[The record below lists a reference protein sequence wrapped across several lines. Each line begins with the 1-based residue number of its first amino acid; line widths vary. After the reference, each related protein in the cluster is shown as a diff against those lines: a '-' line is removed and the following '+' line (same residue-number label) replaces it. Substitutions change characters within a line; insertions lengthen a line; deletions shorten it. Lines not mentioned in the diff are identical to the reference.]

1 MRRVAVIALTVLVV
15 AGAAVLGAA
24 GGERP
29 GEPYRAVFD
38 NAFGLTEGGDL
49 KIAGV
54 RAGQTTGF
62 KLTRESP
69 HKAVVEF
76 EITEPGVGELREDA
90 RCVIRPQSLIGE
102 YFVDCQPGSSDEKL
116 AEGGTIPVEQTSST
130 IPVDLVNNILRRPY
144 RERLRLIIAELGS
157 GLAGRDE
164 DLAEVLRRAHP
175 GLRETSRTLRVL
187 ADQNRTIQ
195 KFIDDAQVVT
205 EQLENRKADVARWVD
220 EAGETAQITATR
232 REELKRNFALLPG
245 FLDELEPYM
254 VQLGNVADE
263 QIPALADLQAA
274 APDLDRFL
282 ARLGPFSD
290 SSRPAFRGLGAASAD
305 GLRAFRASQAE
316 VNELRDLARDVPG
329 LAKPLRQLLE
339 TLDDRKRAVEPDPR
353 AKATGPPA
361 PDKTHIADT
370 GGFTGMEALWNY
382 FYWQTLALNGRDDVG
397 HVLKIIGIEDP
408 DCSPYYATDE
418 GEEEAFARCNE
429 FLGPYQPGITAP
441 DPLPDNPQAAASAAR
456 DAGDGRF
463 ARDGKRASDGGEAD
477 GSAPGSD
484 DSAPGSERSAPR
496 SGAPTLPPAVRELLG
511 ALPGVPALPRAPQQ
525 TPALPGAPGLR
536 GAPSNES
543 STVLLDY
550 LLSP

>member
-1 MRRVAVIALTVLVV
+1 MRRLAVIALTVLVV

-90 RCVIRPQSLIGE
+90 RCEIRPQSLIGE
-102 YFVDCQPGSSDEKL
+102 YFVDCQPGSSDKRL
-116 AEGGTIPVEQTSST
+116 AEGGTIGVDQTSST

-144 RERLRLIIAELGS
+144 RERLRLIIAELGT
-157 GLAGRDE
+157 GLAGRSG
-164 DLAEVLRRAHP
+164 DLSEVLRRAHP
-175 GLRETSRTLRVL
+175 GLRETSQTLRIL

-195 KFIDDAQVVT
+195 KFIGDAQVVT
-205 EQLENRKADVARWVD
+205 AQLEDRKADVARWVD

-245 FLDELEPYM
+245 FLDELRPYM
-254 VQLGNVADE
+254 VALENVADE

-282 ARLGPFSD
+282 ARLGPFSS
-290 SSRPAFRGLGAASAD
+290 SSRPAFRGLGKASVA
-305 GLRAFRASQAE
+305 GLRAFRSTQTE
-316 VNELRDLARDVPG
+316 VDELRDLARDVPG
-329 LAKPLRQLLE
+329 LAKPLRQVLE
-339 TLDDRKRAVEPDPR
+339 TADDRKRAVEPDPR

-361 PDKTHIADT
+361 PDKTHIADS
-370 GGFTGMEALWNY
+370 GGFTAMEALWNY
-382 FYWQTLALNGRDDVG
+382 FYWQTLAINGRDKVG

-408 DCSPYYATDE
+408 DCTPYYATDE
-418 GEEEAFARCNE
+418 GEEEVFARCNQ
-429 FLGPYQPGITAP
+429 FLGPNQPGITTP
-441 DPLPDNPQAAASAAR
+441 DALPDNPQAAARAAG
-456 DAGDGRF
+456 AGGPVR
-463 ARDGKRASDGGEAD
+463 GGELVAA
-477 GSAPGSD
+477 GGAPG
-484 DSAPGSERSAPR
+484 AIAGSEPM
-496 SGAPTLPPAVRELLG
+496 
-511 ALPGVPALPRAPQQ
+511 
-525 TPALPGAPGLR
+525 LPGAPAGE
-536 GAPSNES
+536 PS
-543 STVLLDY
+543 TTLLDY

>member
-1 MRRVAVIALTVLVV
+1 VLVV
-15 AGAAVLGAA
+15 GGAAVLGAA

-62 KLTRESP
+62 KLTRERP

-90 RCVIRPQSLIGE
+90 RCEIRPQSLIGE

-116 AEGGTIPVEQTSST
+116 AAGGTIPVEQTSST
-130 IPVDLVNNILRRPY
+130 IPIDLVNNILRRPY
-144 RERLRLIIAELGS
+144 RERLRLIIAELGT

-195 KFIDDAQVVT
+195 KFIGDAQVVT
-205 EQLENRKADVARWVD
+205 EQLENRKADVGRWVD
-220 EAGETAQITATR
+220 EAGKTAQITATR
-232 REELKRNFALLPG
+232 REELKRNFQLLPG

-263 QIPALADLQAA
+263 QVPALADLQAA

-282 ARLGPFSD
+282 ARLGPFSEA
-290 SSRPAFRGLGAASAD
+290 SRPAFRGLGAASVD
-305 GLRAFRASQAE
+305 GLRAFRASQTE
-316 VNELRDLARDVPG
+316 VNALRDLARDVPG
-329 LAKPLRQLLE
+329 LAKPLRQLLQ
-339 TLDDRKRAVEPDPR
+339 TLDDRKRAVEPDAR

-382 FYWQTLALNGRDDVG
+382 FYWQTLAINGRDDVG

-408 DCSPYYATDE
+408 DCTPYYASDE
-418 GEEEAFARCNE
+418 GEEATFARCNQY
-429 FLGPYQPGITAP
+429 LGPNQPGINIP
-441 DPLPDNPQAAASAAR
+441 DPLPDNPQAAARTASTASRQPAAPR
-456 DAGDGRF
+456 RTSRSEAGPGPAAQPRLDAPPAAPGV
-463 ARDGKRASDGGEAD
+463 
-477 GSAPGSD
+477 GSAPSGPSD
-484 DSAPGSERSAPR
+484 
-496 SGAPTLPPAVRELLG
+496 
-511 ALPGVPALPRAPQQ
+511 Q
-525 TPALPGAPGLR
+525 
-536 GAPSNES
+536 S
-543 STVLLDY
+543 SSQLLDY
-550 LLSP
+550 LLAP

>member
-1 MRRVAVIALTVLVV
+1 MKRVAVIALTVLVV

-24 GGERP
+24 GGEKS

-54 RAGQTTGF
+54 RAGETTGF
-62 KLTRESP
+62 KVTRERP

-76 EITEPGVGELREDA
+76 EISEPGVGELREDA
-90 RCVIRPQSLIGE
+90 RCEIRPQSLIGE

-144 RERLRLIIAELGS
+144 RERLRLIIAELGT
-157 GLAGRDE
+157 GLAGRSE
-164 DLAEVLRRAHP
+164 DLSEVLRRAHP
-175 GLRETSRTLRVL
+175 GLRETSQTLQIL
-187 ADQNRTIQ
+187 SNQNRTIQ
-195 KFIDDAQVVT
+195 KFIGDAQVVT

-232 REELKRNFALLPG
+232 REELKRNFQLLPG
-245 FLDELEPYM
+245 FLDELRPYM

-290 SSRPAFRGLGAASAD
+290 SSRPAFRGLGEVADD
-305 GLRAFRASQAE
+305 GLRAFRATETE
-316 VNELRDLARDVPG
+316 VDELRDLARDVPG
-329 LAKPLRQLLE
+329 LAKPLRQLLQ
-339 TLDDRKRAVEPDPR
+339 TLDDRERAVEPDPR

-361 PDKTHIADT
+361 PDKTHISDT

-382 FYWQTLALNGRDDVG
+382 FYWQALAVNGRDDVG

-408 DCSPYYATDE
+408 DCTPYYASDE
-418 GEEEAFARCNE
+418 GEEATFARCNQY
-429 FLGPYQPGITAP
+429 LGPTQPGITSP
-441 DPLPDNPQAAASAAR
+441 DTLPDNPQAAARASRATRDERAAR
-456 DAGDGRF
+456 TGDQISDRTAGRF
-463 ARDGKRASDGGEAD
+463 VPAS
-477 GSAPGSD
+477 
-484 DSAPGSERSAPR
+484 
-496 SGAPTLPPAVRELLG
+496 
-511 ALPGVPALPRAPQQ
+511 PGVPEQ
-525 TPALPGAPGLR
+525 TPPAPTVPGT
-536 GAPSNES
+536 PSDES
-543 STVLLDY
+543 STLLDY